1 MKQCFNRVFAT
12 ILVVALIAPP
22 IVLSMPQRVYAQQLN
37 FGTGIPTGATGG
49 GSLFGGAPA
58 PLDGGTFGSVP
69 TSGNNFGA
77 DPLHTNPGLGD
88 VAPAGGAAAA
98 PCTASLLAITAAV
111 GVDIAGGLKV
121 LGFGTGQSGSTADI
135 PKSASACLMSTM
147 SLIQQSITSTAT
159 IASAAA
165 EKALVFKAFVLDPLA
180 FVVSGNLLKAITKG
194 TIEFVIGKMNGTG
207 LPQFVADI
215 QKSMQTVSD
224 GKALAYFNQYVRSSR
239 SPWNTAIISQ
249 LSKEYLNKTSLL
261 GFWAQNM
268 DTLRRTSP
276 NPYGFLSGVW
286 LPGDTATW
294 FALVTQTQNNP
305 YSMYANAQ
313 SQLGTILGPGA
324 GGATGVKVQDINN
337 GRGFVSWCG
346 PTDGFLGSVASFTT
360 STAAAANAAAVDQ
373 AAADAYDAAYNQTME
388 AIVGGG
394 SPAAEQAGND
404 AYDRVINAGGTVEAA
419 KTAYDSARESQA
431 IVEAKAAGKAA
442 YEATYANAKAA
453 NAGNSFLGVAPGD
466 PCTNADGTTGTIQ
479 TPGSVIAASLNK
491 ALGGQQDQ
499 VVRMGDVGG
508 QINGILSNI
517 VTVLKVVQF
526 GSQILGGPGSRG
538 LFGVDQPT
546 PGQNRSALQAY
557 ANSPG
562 NLGVTESTVL
572 RNAATLQSSV
582 SDLLNRTAQYETAIN
597 TIGAATNSASTS
609 VTSLLAYCTTQ
620 QQVASSTLQTGNPI
634 DLANLAAFT
643 AASAAQ
649 IGTAQ
654 TAFGSIMSVI
664 TRVSAASTT
673 IANARALVQKV
684 QAESTSTD
692 PATIA
697 TYVTDVQSLETTPPS
712 LKDIATL
719 QSNSTATGA
728 VVATPPG
735 SLNVTGG
742 SFVDRLNLISS
753 NATTLQSVC
762 AVPTPV
768 PPTPTPTP
776 IPTP

>member
-1 MKQCFNRVFAT
+1 MKSSVFNAT
-12 ILVVALIAPP
+12 LVSILTFVLVAPQAFFIAP
-22 IVLSMPQRVYAQQLN
+22 QKVYAQDAGLAQEAL
-37 FGTGIPTGATGG
+37 GKQIVDSALASGEKGGYVAT
-49 GSLFGGAPA
+49 S
-58 PLDGGTFGSVP
+58 
-69 TSGNNFGA
+69 
-77 DPLHTNPGLGD
+77 
-88 VAPAGGAAAA
+88 
-98 PCTASLLAITAAV
+98 PCVASLAAITAAV
-111 GVDIAGGLKV
+111 GIDIAGGLKV
-121 LGFGTGQSGSTADI
+121 LGFGNGQSGSTADI

-147 SLIQQSITSTAT
+147 ALIQQSITSTAT

-180 FVVSGNLLKAITKG
+180 FVVSGRLLKAITKG
-194 TIEFVIGKMNGTG
+194 TIEFVIGKLNGTG

-224 GKALAYFNQYVRSSR
+224 AHALAYFNQYIQSSR

-305 YSMYANAQ
+305 YSVYATAR

-324 GGATGVKVQDINN
+324 GGATGVKAQDISN
-337 GRGFVSWCG
+337 GQGFVSWCG
-346 PTDGFLGSVASFTT
+346 DSTDYLGALTT
-360 STAAAANAAAVDQ
+360 GTVSGAAAANVDAAGAAA
-373 AAADAYDAAYNQTME
+373 YDTAYNKAVNDPDPNVQAQATQLALNAQT
-388 AIVGGG
+388 A
-394 SPAAEQAGND
+394 
-404 AYDRVINAGGTVEAA
+404 
-419 KTAYDSARESQA
+419 
-431 IVEAKAAGKAA
+431 AKAAAFA
-442 YEATYANAKAA
+442 QAKAA
-453 NAGNSFLGVAPGD
+453 NTGNTFLGVSPGD
-466 PCTNADGTTGTIQ
+466 PCTLADGTTGTIK

-491 ALGGQQDQ
+491 VLGGQQDQ
-499 VVRMGDVGG
+499 VVRMGNVGG
-508 QINGILSNI
+508 QINSILSNI
-517 VTVLKVVQF
+517 AIVLKTVQF
-526 GSQILGGPGSRG
+526 GSQILGGPGSEGILGG
-538 LFGVDQPT
+538 LFGGTQSSVRT
-546 PGQNRSALQAY
+546 TSALQAY

-572 RNAATLQSSV
+572 TNQATLQSSV
-582 SDLLNRTAQYETAIN
+582 SDLLNRTAQYEKAIN

-634 DLANLAAFT
+634 DLANLATFT
-643 AASAAQ
+643 AASTAQ
-649 IGTAQ
+649 ISAAQ
-654 TAFGSIMSVI
+654 TAFKSIMPVI
-664 TRVSAASTT
+664 IGVSTASTT
-673 IANARALVQKV
+673 IANVRALVQKV
-684 QAESTSTD
+684 QAKATSTD
-692 PATIA
+692 PATVA
-697 TYVTDVQSLETTPPS
+697 AYVTDVQSLETTPPS
-712 LKDIATL
+712 LSDIGAL
-719 QSNSTATGA
+719 QSASMATGA

-742 SFVDRLNLISS
+742 SLVDRLNLISS

-768 PPTPTPTP
+768 PPTPTPTAV
-776 IPTP
+776 PTP